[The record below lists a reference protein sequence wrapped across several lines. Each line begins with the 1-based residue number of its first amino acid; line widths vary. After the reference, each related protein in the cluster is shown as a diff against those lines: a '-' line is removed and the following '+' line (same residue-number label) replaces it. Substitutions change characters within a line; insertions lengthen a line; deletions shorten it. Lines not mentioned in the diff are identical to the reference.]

1 MFPHQYHYGCSAKCT
16 ECGSF
21 IWPLIKDSF
30 FYNFNVLV
38 SFRTVTNRV
47 GLKRTLPCASVCT
60 TPMNSCYSME
70 SFPSSTSSRASW
82 TARRVCPGPKQKSP
96 RTTNFRSSWMNYEKK
111 LSHRWRATPMKVF
124 CFRSFLPGDA
134 RSWTC
139 PSQAQRL
146 RVILSWW
153 N

>member
-1 MFPHQYHYGCSAKCT
+1 MIFKCLLISTITVGPPSAQNMEASSDNLSRIAFC
-16 ECGSF
+16 
-21 IWPLIKDSF
+21 
-30 FYNFNVLV
+30 YNFNCLG

-70 SFPSSTSSRASW
+70 SCPSSTSSRASW
-82 TARRVCPGPKQKSP
+82 TAQRVCHGPKRKSP
-96 RTTNFRSSWMNYEKK
+96 RTTNFRSSWMNCEKK

-134 RSWTC
+134 RS
-139 PSQAQRL
+139 
-146 RVILSWW
+146 
-153 N
+153 